1 MPVDLRRLSLVT
13 PLNLRRFAV
22 AACMCWG
29 GLSQA
34 LAKEVSPVDAGSLQ
48 QQIERN
54 QPLRLPRIMLPEV
67 SVGRAIAAP
76 EGAPVVTVSRF
87 VFKGNTLLS
96 ESQLSQVLFGQIGV
110 PLSFSALEALV
121 AQVAQAYRAQG
132 WVVRAFLPEQDIV
145 GGQVEIQIVEGK
157 LGQIVIEG
165 ELPPRLSESKLKRII
180 QSQQAEGA
188 FLNGLSLDR
197 GLLIAD
203 DISGANVSAKM
214 MEGQQE
220 AQTDL
225 LLQVSKRP
233 WLDSNVGLDN
243 SGSPSTGS
251 NRASAM
257 VNLNNMGTA
266 GGVLSAQVAK
276 TEGTRYERLGFTLPL
291 GVQGLKL
298 GVNRSHMNY
307 QVLNVSKDLEALG
320 TSNTTGV
327 DLTYPLIR
335 SRVQNV
341 YTTVAMDDK
350 AFTNYAAGMLASKY
364 GTRALSLSF
373 LGNRLDDW
381 GFAGGASTWSLTY
394 GSGFLNLAGSPNED
408 SLAKDANP
416 GGSYRKL
423 RYIAGREQFLNSKW
437 SLYGSFSGQWANK
450 NLDSSEKLV
459 LGGNN
464 GIRAYGPS
472 EAGGANGQILNI
484 EARWRYSQALALS
497 AFYDLG
503 RIQINVNNDYSG
515 APTVNN
521 YSLKGGGLAAAW
533 TSEKGTSLKVVWA
546 RRNGVNPNANIE
558 TGKDQDGSLVVNR
571 FWFSAS
577 MAF

>member
-1 MPVDLRRLSLVT
+1 MSVDQHWVRCVALSDLKGF
-13 PLNLRRFAV
+13 LV
-22 AACMCWG
+22 AACVCCC
-29 GLSQA
+29 GLSPA
-34 LAKEVSPVDAGSLQ
+34 LGKDVSPVDAGSLQ

-54 QPLRLPRIMLPEV
+54 QPLRLPPVMSPEV

-87 VFKGNTLLS
+87 VFKGNTLLT
-96 ESQLSQVLFGQIGV
+96 ESQLSQILSGQIGL
-110 PLSFSALEALV
+110 PLSFSALESLV
-121 AQVAQAYRAQG
+121 AQVAQAYRDRG

-145 GGQVEIQIVEGK
+145 AGLVQIQIVESK

-165 ELPPRLSESKLKRII
+165 ELPPSLSALKLKRII
-180 QSQQAEGA
+180 QAQQAEGA
-188 FLNGLSLDR
+188 FLNGSSLDR

-214 MEGQQE
+214 VEGQQE
-220 AQTDL
+220 AQTDV
-225 LLQVSKRP
+225 LLQVRQRP

-243 SGSPSTGS
+243 SGSPSTGAV
-251 NRASAM
+251 RASAM
-257 VNLNNMGTA
+257 FNINNLGAA
-266 GGVLSAQVAK
+266 GAMLSAQVAK
-276 TEGTRYERLGFTLPL
+276 TEGTRYERLGFTFPL

-298 GVNRSHMNY
+298 GVNRSQMNY
-307 QVLNVSKDLEALG
+307 QVLNVGKDLEALG
-320 TSNTTGV
+320 TSKTTGV
-327 DLTYPLIR
+327 DLTYPIIR
-335 SRVQNV
+335 SRTENV
-341 YTTVAMDDK
+341 YSTLAMDDK

-364 GTRALSLSF
+364 GTRALSLSL

-381 GFAGGASTWSLTY
+381 GLAGGTSTWSLAY
-394 GSGFLNLAGSPNED
+394 SAGFLNLAGSPNED

-416 GGSYRKL
+416 GGNYRKL
-423 RYIAGREQFLNSKW
+423 RYSLGREQSLNSNW

-472 EAGGANGQILNI
+472 EAGGANGQILNM
-484 EARWRYSQALALS
+484 EARWRYNPALALS

-503 RIQINVNNDYSG
+503 RIQINVSNDYSG
-515 APTVNN
+515 APAVNN

-533 TSEKGTSLKVVWA
+533 TSEKGTSIKVIWA
-546 RRNGVNPNANIE
+546 RRTGVNPNANIE
-558 TGKDQDGSLVVNR
+558 TGKDQDGTLVFDR
-571 FWFSAS
+571 FWFSAA
-577 MAF
+577 MVF

>member
-1 MPVDLRRLSLVT
+1 MPVDLHGMRLLTPLSLRSV
-13 PLNLRRFAV
+13 AV
-22 AACMCWG
+22 AACLCCSG
-29 GLSQA
+29 FSAA
-34 LAKEVSPVDAGSLQ
+34 LAKDVSPVDAGSLQ

-54 QPLRLPRIMLPEV
+54 QPLRLPRIVSPEV

-96 ESQLSQVLFGQIGV
+96 QGQLTQMVSGQIGV
-110 PLSFSALEALV
+110 PMSFSALDALV
-121 AQVAQAYRAQG
+121 AQVAQAYRTQG

-157 LGQIVIEG
+157 FGQIVIEG
-165 ELPPRLSESKLKRII
+165 ELPPSLSESKLKRII

-188 FLNGLSLDR
+188 FLNGMSLDR

-225 LLQVSKRP
+225 LLQVSKRS
-233 WLDSNVGLDN
+233 WLDANAGLDN

-251 NRASAM
+251 NRASVM
-257 VNLNNMGTA
+257 VSLNNIGTA

-298 GVNRSHMNY
+298 GLNRSHMNY

-327 DLTYPLIR
+327 DLTYPLMR
-335 SRVQNV
+335 SRTQNV
-341 YTTVAMDDK
+341 YATVAVDDK

-364 GTRALSLSF
+364 GTHATSLSL

-381 GFAGGASTWSLTY
+381 ALAGGASTWSLTY
-394 GSGFLNLAGSPNED
+394 GSGILNLAGSPNED

-423 RYIAGREQFLNSKW
+423 RYSAGREQFLNSNW

-472 EAGGANGQILNI
+472 EAGGANGQILNM

-515 APTVNN
+515 APAVNN
-521 YSLKGGGLAAAW
+521 YRLKGGGLAATW
-533 TSEKGTSLKVVWA
+533 TSEKGASLKVIWA
-546 RRNGVNPNANIE
+546 RRSGVNPNANIE